1 MPKSTLARS
10 ERIELR
16 TRPEIKSI
24 IERAAQL
31 NHQTLSA
38 YLLESALQKAQDDL
52 KQTETLTLHEED
64 RNLFFSLLESPPAP
78 NAALR
83 SLFKGK

>member
-16 TRPEIKSI
+16 TRPEVKSI

-31 NHQTLSA
+31 HHKTLSA
-38 YLLESALQKAQDDL
+38 YLIESALQKAQDDL

-78 NAALR
+78 NTALR